1 MIQKPFIIAVVGPTA
16 SGKSE
21 LAVQLAKK
29 YHGEIISADS
39 RQVYRG
45 MDIGTG
51 KVTGTWH
58 KVPCSCHPRLHGVK
72 RREIWD
78 PHARFR
84 IAHSGSR
91 NDRFIYL
98 YKSIPHY
105 GIDIASPRSQYSVA
119 KFQSYAQKTIDEILA
134 RKKIPIIC
142 GGTGHWVDAVLFD
155 QNLPTVKPNMEL
167 RKKLEK
173 LSATQLFAKLKKLD
187 PHRAENIDAK
197 NPRRLVRALEIVIST
212 GKPVPISN
220 TELKYNVLWLG
231 ITHDKQTLDKRIDK
245 RLDERLK
252 LGMIKEVK
260 KLRAS
265 GLSWKKLEEFGL
277 EYKFI
282 AQFLQQKLSED
293 EMRSLLST
301 AIKQYAK
308 RQMTWFKRNKDI
320 HWIKNFSEALKIIKK
335 SAGHKVIETT
345 HWPALAVIPKPG
357 RLGSPDIAP
366 H

>member
-51 KVTGTWH
+51 KIEGKW
-58 KVPCSCHPRLHGVK
+58 R
-72 RREIWD
+72 
-78 PHARFR
+78 
-84 IAHSGSR
+84 GSQY
-91 NDRFIYL
+91 F
-98 YKSIPHY
+98 YKTIPHY
-105 GIDIASPRSQYSVA
+105 GIDIVSPRSQYSVA
-119 KFQSYAQKTIDEILA
+119 KFQNYAKKAITEILA

-173 LSATQLFAKLKKLD
+173 LSTAELFNKLKKLD
-187 PHRAENIDAK
+187 PRRAENIDAK
-197 NPRRLVRALEIVIST
+197 NPRRLIRALEIVMST
-212 GKPVPISN
+212 GKPVPTSN
-220 TELKYNVLWLG
+220 TETKYNVLWLG
-231 ITHDKQTLDKRIDK
+231 ITHNKEALEKRIDK

-252 LGMIKEVK
+252 LGMLKEIKTLHK
-260 KLRAS
+260 N
-265 GLSWKKLEEFGL
+265 GISWKRLEEFGL

-282 AQFLQQKLSED
+282 AQFLQQKLSEV
-293 EMRSLLST
+293 EMHSLLST

-320 HWIKNFSEALKIIKK
+320 HWIKNFSEASKLISKLKT
-335 SAGHKVIETT
+335 SQF
-345 HWPALAVIPKPG
+345 L
-357 RLGSPDIAP
+357 
-366 H
+366 

>member
-78 PHARFR
+78 PHPRFQV
-84 IAHSGSR
+84 AHSGSR

-119 KFQSYAQKTIDEILA
+119 KFQSYAKKIIDEILA
-134 RKKIPIIC
+134 REKIPIIC

-155 QNLPTVKPNMEL
+155 QTLPAVKPNIEL

-173 LSATQLFAKLKKLD
+173 LSTTQLFAKLKKLD

-212 GKPVPISN
+212 GKPVPTSN
-220 TELKYNVLWLG
+220 TETKYNVLWLG
-231 ITHDKQTLDKRIDK
+231 ITHEKTVLDKKIDK
-245 RLDERLK
+245 RLDGWLK
-252 LGMIKEVK
+252 SGMIKEVK
-260 KLRAS
+260 NLHAN
-265 GLSWKKLEEFGL
+265 GLSWKRLESFGL
-277 EYKFI
+277 EYKFV
-282 AQFLQQKLSED
+282 AQFLQKKISTN
-293 EMRSLLST
+293 EMKVLTAT

-320 HWIKNFSEALKIIKK
+320 HWVKNFSEASKL
-335 SAGHKVIETT
+335 
-345 HWPALAVIPKPG
+345 IPK
-357 RLGSPDIAP
+357 I
-366 H
+366 